1 MSGDEGETGISYL
14 DQQKEITAVTLRD
27 FETSSC
33 CYCLTCPQS
42 KLDTYGIPFFSWRN
56 WRTWDPDW
64 VFAYPSNKVVVMQ
77 DRYLGCI
84 YYFFV
89 SFAIFYVFI
98 FSGGYIDVGMY
109 RLPTY
114 NDYEMP
120 VGHFHIEPYDYRVIP
135 SNGFP
140 YCEGNNQSS
149 TQFENFTQYNCYQA
163 PNYRVFQGR
172 SNFFAVTLAMNRTLK
187 VIPTLT
193 AGSIYDRND
202 QGTVVKN
209 TSYTQGVEAFQLGL
223 RHSFDV
229 PLFVSEDEPHVS
241 KNQFAYYQNELDG
254 KLLTEAPLPYQQTNK
269 IADDDVYL
277 SFNESFIDVVT
288 IGDLLHAAGINLND
302 PCSDPQKAAL
312 GITKR
317 ACGLALLLEV
327 QYRQQ
332 DYIYHMFNLFGYD
345 NNGKNQ
351 DADNFEYTFNVR
363 EIEHEITETQNA
375 TSGEITRKGQSDSY
389 VESRISFIS
398 TEQILMEDEVQL
410 QIYVITSGRVGKL
423 SLNMLF
429 LSFVFFTIVVNFFGS
444 IVEFLMLFETDVSCF
459 GYKIGTFRFFRFA
472 ELYYRTKYDKTPNL
486 TELNKVKHTQS
497 ELETI
502 LGAAEKLGGDAVTKL
517 RREMTAVEWNVEEL
531 RSYTVNLC
539 DTITYA
545 LDHIGTTGEQ
555 VEEVP
560 AELVDKAIEDF
571 VQYQNEK
578 KARET
583 QRTSRVSMMNML
595 EDSSDNGPIP
605 KDIFYFIELMP
616 DVLDV
621 LRRPSKTVV
630 FKPPAGLQWSDR
642 AKIFAFKMCNGV
654 NRTPWR
660 FRPLRNGNG
669 EVECKVPV
677 PIAKIDLMNER
688 LAQESTAED
697 GFAPASKFEIVG
709 CLRALLITM
718 KKIKDKVDPDDTGI
732 LTFRHFADMMGKR
745 VSVDHMRNMYKGV
758 EEVSKEVDTKI
769 IEGVS
774 LRLIYRKMIEYALER
789 ESSSEHKAFR
799 FAIDKIIVEGKATA
813 NTVQEKKQTKK
824 AKQEESFE
832 ERAASSVKI
841 LRGPIILQAEYKRVK
856 EKLFDGA
863 IFEYT
868 NEEDDR
874 TIRIQKIMQYKPYN
888 SDRDVMEIESVNWT
902 IMDMPTSTHLLFA
915 KGNKRDINP
924 PEDGWKYSLSGK
936 DWYME
941 HAQPGDGIQFRHKV
955 KYDGGDEDYEEE
967 ESEEEE
973 EEEGVY
979 PSIYLKHISRKKQ
992 GKKSKKTQEQ
1002 LMIEDDESIVSLA
1015 ASRLSEKHG
1024 YHISAHSERTWGL
1037 GKAQEDDD

>member
-14 DQQKEITAVTLRD
+14 NEQKEVTALNLRD
-27 FETSSC
+27 YETSSC
-33 CYCLTCPQS
+33 CYCLMCPQS
-42 KLDTYGIPFFSWRN
+42 KLDTYGIPYFSVRN

-89 SFAIFYVFI
+89 FLAIFYVFI
-98 FSGGYIDVGMY
+98 LCGGFLGVGMY

-114 NDYEMP
+114 NTYEMP
-120 VGHFHIEPYDYRVIP
+120 VGHFHIEPYGYNDTVNETSSCYCFQPITITD
-135 SNGFP
+135 NCTCYNAP
-140 YCEGNNQSS
+140 Y
-149 TQFENFTQYNCYQA
+149 
-163 PNYRVFQGR
+163 YRVFQGR

-187 VIPTLT
+187 RIPTVDDDT
-193 AGSIYDRND
+193 YDPND
-202 QGTVVKN
+202 PGTIAQGTR
-209 TSYTQGVEAFQLGL
+209 YTRGVETFQLGL

-229 PLFVSEDEPHVS
+229 PIFGEIDEPHLS
-241 KNQFAYYQNELDG
+241 DNDFAYYQNDLEG
-254 KLLTEAPLPYQQTNK
+254 KLLKEAPGPYEETSTIDEDK
-269 IADDDVYL
+269 IYK
-277 SFNESFIDVVT
+277 SFNDDSFIDVVT
-288 IGDLLHAAGINLND
+288 IGELLDSAGIDLD
-302 PCSDPQKAAL
+302 DLCSDPQEAAQNK
-312 GITKR
+312 TKR

-332 DYIYHMFNLFGYD
+332 FYRSHPLSKTR
-345 NNGKNQ
+345 GKE
-351 DADNFEYTFNVR
+351 NFEYTFNVR
-363 EIEHEITETQNA
+363 EIEQQIMEVNTTNGVI
-375 TSGEITRKGQSDSY
+375 KVGQSDSY
-389 VESRISFIS
+389 IESRISFIS
-398 TEQILMEDEVQL
+398 PSHVLMENEVQL
-410 QIYVITSGRVGKL
+410 QIYVITSGRVGTWTL
-423 SLNMLF
+423 TMIF
-429 LSFVFFTIVVNFFGS
+429 LTFVFFTIIVNFFGGV
-444 IVEFLMLFETDVSCF
+444 VEFLMLFETDVSCF
-459 GYKIGTFRFFRFA
+459 GYKLGTFKFFRFA
-472 ELYYRTKYDKTPNL
+472 ELYYRTKYDKTPSL
-486 TELNKVKHTQS
+486 MELNKVKHTQS

-545 LDHIGTTGEQ
+545 LDHIGSTGSSM
-555 VEEVP
+555 EEVP

-578 KARET
+578 KARQT

-595 EDSSDNGPIP
+595 EESTDGIMTEKIS
-605 KDIFYFIELMP
+605 YFIELMP
-616 DVLDV
+616 DILDV

-630 FKPPAGLQWSDR
+630 FKPPQGLQWSDR
-642 AKIFAFKMCNGV
+642 AKIFAFKMCTNE

-660 FRPLRNGNG
+660 FRPLRNGSG

-677 PIAKIDLMNER
+677 TNAKIEKMNEK
-688 LAQESTAED
+688 LTQESTAED
-697 GFAPASKFEIVG
+697 GFAPAAKFEIDG
-709 CLRALLITM
+709 CLAALLKTM
-718 KKIKDKVDPDDTGI
+718 MKMKQKIDPENTGI
-732 LTFRHFADMMGKR
+732 LTFHHFAELMGKR
-745 VSVDHMRNMYKGV
+745 VSVDHMKNMYKGV

-774 LRLIYRKMIEYALER
+774 LRLVYRKMIEYALER

-813 NTVQEKKQTKK
+813 NTVQEKKQTRK

-832 ERAASSVKI
+832 ERAATSVKI
-841 LRGPIILQAEYKRVK
+841 IRGPMILQAEYKRSK
-856 EKLFDGA
+856 EKLFDAA

-874 TIRIQKIMQYKPYN
+874 TIRIQKIMQQEYDE
-888 SDRDVMEIESVNWT
+888 DRDMMKTTSVNWT
-902 IMDMPTSTHLLFA
+902 IMDMTTSTHLLFA
-915 KGNKRDINP
+915 PGTKRSINP
-924 PEDGWKYSLSGK
+924 PQDGWKYSLSGK

-955 KYDGGDEDYEEE
+955 KYDGGDEDYEDD
-967 ESEEEE
+967 ESEEHEDS
-973 EEEGVY
+973 VY

-992 GKKSKKTQEQ
+992 TKKSKKTQEQ
-1002 LMIEDDESIVSLA
+1002 MMIEDDESIVDLA
-1015 ASRLSEKHG
+1015 ARSLEEKHG
-1024 YHISAHSERTWGL
+1024 HHTAHSERTWTL
-1037 GKAQEDDD
+1037 GKAASMAEIYEQN